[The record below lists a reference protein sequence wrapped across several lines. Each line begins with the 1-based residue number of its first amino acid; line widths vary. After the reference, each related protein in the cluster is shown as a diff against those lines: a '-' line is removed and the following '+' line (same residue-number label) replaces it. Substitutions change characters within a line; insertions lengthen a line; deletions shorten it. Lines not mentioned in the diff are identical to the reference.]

1 MTSRYALYYAPDP
14 ASALWRF
21 GSQVI
26 GYDAAA
32 GESFPPKAPGGEPD
46 WPALTEE
53 PRRYGFH
60 ATLKAPFELA
70 AGESEA
76 SLIAAMESY
85 AGSAAPVLLEG
96 LEVSQIGAFCALT
109 PLGDATAI
117 DALASDI
124 VRAFERFRA
133 PLSEAS
139 RMRRL
144 QAPLTPR
151 QIEYLDRFGYPYV
164 HEEFRF
170 HMTLTGPLPARVC
183 GRAGRVCE
191 GLRRAYAEAVGTGP
205 AAIDR
210 ITLFR
215 QPRADA
221 SFAIAACA
229 LLKLRR
235 D

>member
-1 MTSRYALYYAPDP
+1 MTARYALYYVPDP

-21 GSQVI
+21 GSQVV

-32 GESFPPKAPGGEPD
+32 GESFPPKAPDGEPD
-46 WPALTEE
+46 WLSLTEE

-70 AGESEA
+70 EEESEA
-76 SLIAAMESY
+76 SLIVAMESY
-85 AGSAAPVLLEG
+85 AASTAPALLDG

-117 DALASDI
+117 NSLASDI

-144 QAPLTPR
+144 QAPLTAR

-170 HMTLTGPLPARVC
+170 HMTLTGPLPAGVRD
-183 GRAGRVCE
+183 RVCE
-191 GLRRAYAEAVGTGP
+191 SLRRAYAEAVGAGP

-210 ITLFR
+210 IALFR
-215 QPRADA
+215 QPHAKA
-221 SFAIAACA
+221 SFVIAACA